1 MLKFLAS
8 LSSCKTI
15 LRIAEQRSVRG
26 VKTRKSAGKPNAE
39 WFVRERTVKSNS
51 EKSSGSLNCFPF
63 LTGLGIKA
71 NSTKCKSAILICL
84 TAFSSDYPPISDLI
98 HLARC
103 VKFNRQFNPWIVLI
117 GLRGTEFNRRINLLR
132 GFRRFNLGLA
142 LIGFRTTG
150 ARITCMRMLGT
161 GKKPYLEVFSRL
173 NLWHDF
179 VNDNIQ
185 TTISAFR
192 LIKNMSINPKSVE
205 FHQCDAKPHSICFFY
220 HNIKENERDL
230 CQGLLT
236 IENTDSD
243 LKVHALHYANELL
256 VRVHTYIHTYNFICF
271 SRLQKKAAYAD
282 VDLLKTY
289 LKYLQHLIGLILQIT
304 LKYL

>member
-26 VKTRKSAGKPNAE
+26 VNTRKSAGKPNAE
-39 WFVRERTVKSNS
+39 WLVHERTVKSNS
-51 EKSSGSLNCFPF
+51 EKSSGSLNCFSF

-103 VKFNRQFNPWIVLI
+103 VKFNPQFYPWIVLI

-132 GFRRFNLGLA
+132 GFGRFNLGLA

-150 ARITCMRMLGT
+150 ARI
-161 GKKPYLEVFSRL
+161 
-173 NLWHDF
+173 
-179 VNDNIQ
+179 
-185 TTISAFR
+185 
-192 LIKNMSINPKSVE
+192 
-205 FHQCDAKPHSICFFY
+205 
-220 HNIKENERDL
+220 
-230 CQGLLT
+230 LT
-236 IENTDSD
+236 
-243 LKVHALHYANELL
+243 A
-256 VRVHTYIHTYNFICF
+256 
-271 SRLQKKAAYAD
+271 
-282 VDLLKTY
+282 
-289 LKYLQHLIGLILQIT
+289 
-304 LKYL
+304 

>member
-150 ARITCMRMLGT
+150 ASTVM
-161 GKKPYLEVFSRL
+161 E
-173 NLWHDF
+173 
-179 VNDNIQ
+179 Q
-185 TTISAFR
+185 TPGPPS
-192 LIKNMSINPKSVE
+192 
-205 FHQCDAKPHSICFFY
+205 
-220 HNIKENERDL
+220 
-230 CQGLLT
+230 
-236 IENTDSD
+236 
-243 LKVHALHYANELL
+243 
-256 VRVHTYIHTYNFICF
+256 
-271 SRLQKKAAYAD
+271 
-282 VDLLKTY
+282 
-289 LKYLQHLIGLILQIT
+289 
-304 LKYL
+304 

>member
-8 LSSCKTI
+8 LSSCNITI

-51 EKSSGSLNCFPF
+51 EKSSGSLNCFSL

-103 VKFNRQFNPWIVLI
+103 VKFNPQFNPWIVLI

-150 ARITCMRMLGT
+150 AR
-161 GKKPYLEVFSRL
+161 
-173 NLWHDF
+173 
-179 VNDNIQ
+179 
-185 TTISAFR
+185 
-192 LIKNMSINPKSVE
+192 
-205 FHQCDAKPHSICFFY
+205 SICGA
-220 HNIKENERDL
+220 
-230 CQGLLT
+230 GLHFT
-236 IENTDSD
+236 
-243 LKVHALHYANELL
+243 
-256 VRVHTYIHTYNFICF
+256 IHTQTVMIDTFCKKSQCTALI
-271 SRLQKKAAYAD
+271 RL
-282 VDLLKTY
+282 
-289 LKYLQHLIGLILQIT
+289 LI
-304 LKYL
+304 

>member
-51 EKSSGSLNCFPF
+51 EKSSRSLNCFSF

-103 VKFNRQFNPWIVLI
+103 VKFNPQFNPWIVLI

-132 GFRRFNLGLA
+132 GFGRFNLGLA

-150 ARITCMRMLGT
+150 ARAST
-161 GKKPYLEVFSRL
+161 GFEPM
-173 NLWHDF
+173 
-179 VNDNIQ
+179 
-185 TTISAFR
+185 TSA
-192 LIKNMSINPKSVE
+192 IP
-205 FHQCDAKPHSICFFY
+205 
-220 HNIKENERDL
+220 
-230 CQGLLT
+230 
-236 IENTDSD
+236 
-243 LKVHALHYANELL
+243 
-256 VRVHTYIHTYNFICF
+256 VRCSTN
-271 SRLQKKAAYAD
+271 
-282 VDLLKTY
+282 
-289 LKYLQHLIGLILQIT
+289 
-304 LKYL
+304 

>member
-39 WFVRERTVKSNS
+39 WLVRERTVKSNS
-51 EKSSGSLNCFPF
+51 EKSSGSLNCFSFDF

-71 NSTKCKSAILICL
+71 NSTKCKSAMLICL

-103 VKFNRQFNPWIVLI
+103 VKFNPQFNPWIVLI

-132 GFRRFNLGLA
+132 GFGRFNLGLA

-150 ARITCMRMLGT
+150 ARC
-161 GKKPYLEVFSRL
+161 RL
-173 NLWHDF
+173 RKLKFCKDLWF
-179 VNDNIQ
+179 FCVSQ
-185 TTISAFR
+185 TLHRRIFFGS
-192 LIKNMSINPKSVE
+192 LL
-205 FHQCDAKPHSICFFY
+205 ICFNFPTNSESNICLEIGIAQSMSVTHKVII
-220 HNIKENERDL
+220 HNF
-230 CQGLLT
+230 
-236 IENTDSD
+236 
-243 LKVHALHYANELL
+243 V
-256 VRVHTYIHTYNFICF
+256 
-271 SRLQKKAAYAD
+271 
-282 VDLLKTY
+282 
-289 LKYLQHLIGLILQIT
+289 
-304 LKYL
+304 